1 IGCAVDF
8 LCRLLHLKIILLKKP
23 LRTALCNKAVTIQN
37 RINIIVSYFQ
47 LPAFIIL
54 NLAKGWVDYIN
65 FVIWT

>member
-1 IGCAVDF
+1 KNVIPASYLTKKSF
-8 LCRLLHLKIILLKKP
+8 TQIIPP
-23 LRTALCNKAVTIQN
+23 LIVTIQN